1 MSDIKHFDG
10 PTFEADVLK
19 AGEPVVV
26 DFYADWCGPCRM
38 MAPALEGLATELAGR
53 VTVGKLDV
61 DVNQD
66 IAIRYGVMGIPT
78 LGLFRNGELA
88 DRLVGYPGGSAPIR
102 AWIEKNV
109 PAPTAKPSPNGTPA
123 HLSAEPQPDPKA
135 ATSN

>member
-109 PAPTAKPSPNGTPA
+109 PAATAKPSPNGTPA
-123 HLSAEPQPDPKA
+123 HLPAEPQPDPKA